1 MRQSHHFRF
10 LFVYANLPN
19 CGLVHMIRPELI
31 VSRCYCTQ
39 LSMAI
44 TCREKGSTRLLPV
57 RLHAA
62 ASHRKRCRKH
72 ETRPFGQIT
81 QQHHWDSDAQRL
93 PVIFLL
99 PTTAPTR
106 SGTRIRSSNAT
117 NNAGNAC
124 IAGPSLRH
132 IGRQYP
138 NSAFQ
143 AHAVR
148 ALLRSKVQ
156 IVQYRLASDASYV
169 LADSE
174 APLSAVTA
182 ASWQPRRELVLGR
195 MFISSTTAV
204 REFRPGKRDSR
215 VCAPTQDHSQILLG
229 CLSST

>member
-31 VSRCYCTQ
+31 VSRCYCT
-39 LSMAI
+39 
-44 TCREKGSTRLLPV
+44 
-57 RLHAA
+57 
-62 ASHRKRCRKH
+62 
-72 ETRPFGQIT
+72 
-81 QQHHWDSDAQRL
+81 
-93 PVIFLL
+93 
-99 PTTAPTR
+99 
-106 SGTRIRSSNAT
+106 
-117 NNAGNAC
+117 
-124 IAGPSLRH
+124 
-132 IGRQYP
+132 
-138 NSAFQ
+138 
-143 AHAVR
+143 
-148 ALLRSKVQ
+148 LLRSKVQ